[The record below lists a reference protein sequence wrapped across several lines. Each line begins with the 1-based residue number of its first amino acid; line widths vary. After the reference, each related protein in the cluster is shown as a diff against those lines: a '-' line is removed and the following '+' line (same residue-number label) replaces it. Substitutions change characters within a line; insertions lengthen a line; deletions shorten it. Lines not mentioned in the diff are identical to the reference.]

1 MIVLASRSPRR
12 RSLLAWV
19 GYVVEV
25 RPSQVDESREPGVDP
40 ITHALR
46 LSSRKASAVRA
57 AATGWRAVVAAD
69 TVVHRGD
76 RLFDMPVDRD
86 EAREHLRA
94 LSGGWHDVTT
104 AVCVVTPGDLHQFS
118 VTTAVR
124 FRTLSDRE
132 VDAYLAT
139 GEADDKAGAYG
150 IQGVGGVL
158 VAEVRGSWTNVMGLP
173 VEETVAALEGFGLRA
188 GEEA

>member
-12 RSLLAWV
+12 RSLLSWV
-19 GYVVEV
+19 GYAVEV
-25 RPSQVDESREPGVDP
+25 VPSQVDESREAGVDP
-40 ITHALR
+40 VTHALR
-46 LSSRKASAVRA
+46 LASRKAAAVSA
-57 AATGWRAVVAAD
+57 TSIGWRAVVAAD

-76 RLFDMPVDRD
+76 RLFDMPVDRA
-86 EAREHLRA
+86 EAREHLVA

-104 AVCVVTPGDLHQFS
+104 AVCVAIPGATREFS

-124 FRTLSDRE
+124 FRSLSDRE
-132 VDAYLAT
+132 VTAYLAT

-150 IQGVGGVL
+150 IQGVGGAL

-173 VEETVAALEGFGLRA
+173 VEETVAALEAFGLRA
-188 GEEA
+188 GEGS